1 MYYRKDIDGLRGVSV
16 ILVFL
21 FHLNILDGGYLG
33 VDIFFVISGFLITGL
48 VFKEINENKFSLLRF
63 YERRIRR
70 ICPMLFLVCFLTFP
84 LAYILMYPDQLTEY
98 GESLIGTSLNISNII
113 FYLQSG
119 YFEENANFKPLLHI
133 WSISIEEQF
142 YIFFPLVILFF
153 VKFLNK
159 QQISIVFCL
168 LFIFFLFLTIVTER
182 NTNSAIYFKSELRFF
197 EILIGVLGFLYKEK
211 ILYLFDK
218 NNLKVYKN
226 YFPYFGL
233 ILICL
238 SIIKINIT
246 SSTYNHPGIFTLI
259 PTIGAVLILI
269 FNNNESMLSQF
280 LKFKPLV
287 FTGLISYSI
296 YLIHYPII
304 SYVNLYLFKDTLVMQ
319 DLTILNKVLIF
330 IVTFIMAFLS
340 WKFIEKPSRNLNF
353 LNQKKI
359 FTIYFGIIILVTSTG
374 FYIKINNGF
383 IERYNSEKNNLAI
396 KFHMAEKDITTFND
410 ICRNQ
415 DKKNKTKLCIL
426 GDLNSEDKIMLIGD
440 SQKETLEVSINN
452 FGIKNKIKV
461 YNINHCE
468 NFDDILENPFC
479 ENAILVAKKNNINKI
494 VINYFWK
501 DKLEKNVYGKKVK
514 KEEDE
519 KKKNILEFLNKFNY
533 DKIDFFIIYP
543 LAQQKNHVPRELLR
557 RLKANSK
564 DLIIKRDYAEIKK
577 DLKNVE
583 NFLDEIKA
591 HNSKVTKI
599 KPNDYLCDSFIKKYC
614 VGNNDNQ
621 IFYIDSHHLSNTG
634 SDFVLNKSLFKKILN
649 Q

>member
-1 MYYRKDIDGLRGVSV
+1 MYYRKDIDGLRGISV
-16 ILVFL
+16 ILVLL

-48 VFKEINENKFSLLRF
+48 VFKEIDENKFSLLKF

-70 ICPMLFLVCFLTFP
+70 ICPMLFVVCFLTFP
-84 LAYILMYPDQLTEY
+84 LAYIFMYPDQLIEY
-98 GESLIGTSLNISNII
+98 GESLIGASLNISNII

-119 YFEENANFKPLLHI
+119 YFEENANFKPLLHL

-153 VKFLNK
+153 IKFLNK
-159 QQISIVFCL
+159 QQISILFCL
-168 LFIFFLFLTIVTER
+168 LFIFFLFLTIITER

-197 EILIGVLGFLYKEK
+197 EILIGVLGFLYREK
-211 ILYLFDK
+211 ILFLFDK
-218 NNLKVYKN
+218 NNLKAYKN
-226 YFPYFGL
+226 YFPYFGFV
-233 ILICL
+233 LICL

-246 SSTYNHPGIFTLI
+246 SSTYSHPGLFTLM
-259 PTIGAVLILI
+259 PTIGTAFILI
-269 FNNNESMLSQF
+269 FINNESILSQS

-304 SYVNLYLFKDTLVMQ
+304 SYVNLYLFKDTLVVQ
-319 DLTILNKVLIF
+319 DLTILKKFLIF

-340 WKFIEKPSRNLNF
+340 WKFIEKPWRNLNF

-359 FTIYFGIIILVTSTG
+359 FIIYFGIIILVTSTG
-374 FYIKINNGF
+374 FFIKINNGF
-383 IERYNSEKNNLAI
+383 IERFDSEENKLAI
-396 KFHMAEKDITTFND
+396 KFHMAEKDITSFND

-426 GDLNSEDKIMLIGD
+426 GDLNSDDKIMLIGD

-452 FGIKNKIKV
+452 YGVKNKIKI

-479 ENAILVAKKNNINKI
+479 DHAILVAKENNINKI

-501 DKLEKNVYGKKVK
+501 DKFEKNVFGKKVK
-514 KEEDE
+514 KEEDK
-519 KKKNILEFLNKFNY
+519 KKKNLLEFLGKFNY
-533 DKIDFFIIYP
+533 DQIDFFIIYP

-557 RLKANSK
+557 RLSRNSK
-564 DLIIKRDYAEIKK
+564 DLIIKRDYAEIKNE
-577 DLKNVE
+577 LKNIE
-583 NFLDEIKA
+583 NYLDEIKIN
-591 HNSKVTKI
+591 NSKIIKI
-599 KPNDYLCDSFIKKYC
+599 KPNDYLCDSFIKKFC
-614 VGNNDNQ
+614 VGNNAEK
-621 IFYIDSHHLSNTG
+621 IFYIDSHHLSNVG
-634 SDFVLNKSLFKKILN
+634 ANHILKNSLFKILK
-649 Q
+649 